1 MLLSSLLFL
10 VESDI
15 IWPGTLG
22 LERSGCAQDLST
34 GCLCALRS
42 RRQAHRGDHWLYNLA
57 WLVVMDLLKLVPYC
71 LFDLRETGE
80 KRWQQWLYKPLH
92 AYAGLHCR

>member
-1 MLLSSLLFL
+1 
-10 VESDI
+10 
-15 IWPGTLG
+15 
-22 LERSGCAQDLST
+22 
-34 GCLCALRS
+34 
-42 RRQAHRGDHWLYNLA
+42 
-57 WLVVMDLLKLVPYC
+57 MDLLKLVPYC